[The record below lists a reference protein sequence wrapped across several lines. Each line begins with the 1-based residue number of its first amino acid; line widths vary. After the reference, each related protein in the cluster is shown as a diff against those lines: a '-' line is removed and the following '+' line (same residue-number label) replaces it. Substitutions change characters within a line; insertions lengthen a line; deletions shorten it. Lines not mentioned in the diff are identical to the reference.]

1 MIATHEPDWFAGLA
15 ARPAAAGRG
24 AGGVRAY
31 RALLRKD
38 LLLELRGRELVP
50 AMVVFVLG
58 ALVLVRL
65 GLGGETLAG
74 GTRAATG
81 LLWVVVVFTSMLAL
95 VRSFAQEREHGI
107 WDGLLSAPADRS
119 AIWAARASATF
130 LFLGVTQAV
139 ALPLFWLF
147 FLQDGRSPSLAV
159 LAAALA
165 LADLGVAMLGAL
177 LAGLVSNVRA
187 REVLLPVLFLP
198 FALPLVTRRGAH
210 VGGLN
215 SPAKW
220 RFGRHF
226 RGSGFWLSM
235 IRSLRSWAGR
245 FSSTSWRTERW

>member
-1 MIATHEPDWFAGLA
+1 M
-15 ARPAAAGRG
+15 
-24 AGGVRAY
+24 RAY

-50 AMVVFVLG
+50 AMVVFVVG

-65 GLGGETLAG
+65 GLGGERLAG

-198 FALPLVTRRGAH
+198 FALPLVSVAVRMT
-210 VGGLN
+210 VDSIPPQNGGLG
-215 SPAKW
+215 ALH
-220 RFGRHF
+220 GL
-226 RGSGFWLSM
+226 GFLALYDT
-235 IRSLRSWAGR
+235 ILALLGGALV
-245 FSSTSWRTERW
+245 EYGVED

>member
-1 MIATHEPDWFAGLA
+1 M
-15 ARPAAAGRG
+15 
-24 AGGVRAY
+24 RAY

-50 AMVVFVLG
+50 AMVVFVVG

-65 GLGGETLAG
+65 GLGGERLAG

-139 ALPLFWLF
+139 ALPQFWLF

-198 FALPLVTRRGAH
+198 FALPLVSVAVRMT
-210 VGGLN
+210 VDSIPPQNGGLG
-215 SPAKW
+215 ALQ
-220 RFGRHF
+220 GL
-226 RGSGFWLSM
+226 GFLALYDT
-235 IRSLRSWAGR
+235 IFALLGWAL
-245 FSSTSWRTERW
+245 FEYVVED